1 MIRPVTIVLALLA
14 VPALAAPP
22 TKCLP
27 REIRAA
33 VFVMTQRWG
42 PPEIVSTFRRNAVI
56 AGTRHRS
63 YHASCRALDFH
74 PPRGRYREVL
84 AWLRSTWPGG
94 LGTYS
99 GAMHHIHIDTGR
111 FVRFHTYVG
120 RAIAAKK
127 RRLATRAFQPREK

>member
-1 MIRPVTIVLALLA
+1 MIRHILLALALLA
-14 VPALAAPP
+14 VPALASPP

-42 PPEIVSTFRRNAVI
+42 APEIVSTFRRNAVI
-56 AGTRHRS
+56 ASTRHRS

-74 PPRGRYREVL
+74 PPRGHYREVL
-84 AWLRSTWPGG
+84 AWLRRTWPGG

-99 GAMHHIHIDTGR
+99 GAMTHIHIDTGPH
-111 FVRFHTYVG
+111 VRFHHRVG
-120 RAIAAKK
+120 RAMAAKK
-127 RRLATRAFQPREK
+127 RRLLVRAFTMREK